1 MKAAI
6 CAVVLALGLTLTWS
20 ARSRSDT
27 PATPET
33 EQVRALVRQ
42 LDDRRFATRE
52 EADRALRKR
61 GLGIVPR
68 LRQELTGPVTLEVQR
83 RLERII
89 ADLIRLDWHRDLAAA
104 VREASKSGKPILAFS
119 TMGTPDGF
127 A

>member
-1 MKAAI
+1 MKVAGCTFI
-6 CAVVLALGLTLTWS
+6 LALGLTLAWS
-20 ARSRSDT
+20 ARSRSDA

-33 EQVRALVRQ
+33 EKVRALVRQ

-61 GLGIVPR
+61 GLGIVR
-68 LRQELTGPVTLEVQR
+68 QLRQELSGPVTLEVQR

-89 ADLIRLDWHRDLAAA
+89 ADLIRLDWHRDLATA
-104 VREASKSGKPILAFS
+104 VREAGKSGKPILAFS